1 MLVTVYVA
9 VGGALGS
16 ALRYGLNRWLA
27 QLLGDAL
34 PWGTIVIN
42 ILGSYVIGLATA
54 FFGGTAGALTP
65 IEMRQFVLV
74 GVCGGFTTFS
84 SFSLQ
89 TLTLFEAGEPGQ
101 ALLNIALSLTLC
113 LIAVALGFMT
123 PGALTS
129 LSRSVGA

>member
-9 VGGALGS
+9 AGGALGS
-16 ALRYGLNRWLA
+16 ALRYGLNRWLT
-27 QLLGDAL
+27 QILGDAL
-34 PWGTIVIN
+34 PWGTILIN
-42 ILGSYVIGLATA
+42 IAGSFVIGLFTA
-54 FFGGTAGALTP
+54 LFAGATGASTP
-65 IEMRQFVLV
+65 VEMRQFVLV

-89 TLTLFEAGEPGQ
+89 TLTLFEAGEPGR

-113 LIAVALGFMT
+113 LIAVALGFML

>member
-16 ALRYGLNRWLA
+16 ALRYGLNRWLT
-27 QLLGDAL
+27 QLFGDAL

-42 ILGSYVIGLATA
+42 IVGSYVIGLATA

-89 TLTLFEAGEPGQ
+89 TLTLLQTGQ
-101 ALLNIALSLTLC
+101 PVRAIVNVVASVVLC
-113 LIAVALGFMT
+113 LLAVWLGHSA
-123 PGALTS
+123 PAVLHGV
-129 LSRSVGA
+129 RN